1 MGRRIGLEGSVR
13 QHPPGSGRWRGRL
26 PSRLDP
32 HRRYIDGTFPTEREA
47 RKALNQSIADLDT
60 GRTPRKAE
68 APTGGPVRRVRN
80 IVLDYIED
88 RRNDAYDPIA
98 INTVRDYSDVLKNVI
113 SREYADLGGVPAN
126 QLDSLAIDTWFRRL
140 RDEGV
145 SHRRA
150 AKALAIIRAALAWE
164 VRAGRLSTNPARE
177 VRRVTTKKG
186 RGSRITA
193 DPVLLP
199 SWEELAVLASNPGRW
214 EDRLLILLIAWAGLR
229 WSEAISLAVG
239 DVWPT
244 RPRLSVRRIFAWD
257 ATSAEWIVED
267 VKGGHADVIPLPTP
281 LWESLL
287 DLAATRTVNRSLGG
301 DLLFRPTRRRYAN
314 TPPVV
319 IDNNNWR
326 KRVWEP
332 ARLAADLNGDPAL
345 SQLDPR
351 RRPLRVKDLRAYAA
365 SVVVDSGGTQYEAA
379 ALLRHSTVQTTNRYY
394 ARAQDERSQDPA
406 RASLR
411 VDLTMTLPER
421 IDALWTAWTTTYPD
435 QTCDLLDP
443 RRDSDDAFTER

>member
-1 MGRRIGLEGSVR
+1 MGRRLGLEGSVR

-32 HRRYIDGTFPTEREA
+32 HRRYIDGTYPTEREC
-47 RKALNQSIADLDT
+47 RKALNQAIADLDA
-60 GRTPRKAE
+60 GRTPRKTE

-80 IVLDYIED
+80 IIED
-88 RRNDAYDPIA
+88 YVEARRTDAYDPIA
-98 INTVRDYSDVLKNVI
+98 INTVRDYNDVLKNVVN
-113 SREYADLGGVPAN
+113 REYADLGGVPAN

-150 AKALAIIRAALAWE
+150 AKALAIVRAALAWE
-164 VRAGRLSTNPARE
+164 VRAGRLATNPARE
-177 VRRVTTKKG
+177 VRRVSTKKG

-199 SWEELAVLASNPGRW
+199 SWEELAVLASHPGRW
-214 EDRLLILLIAWAGLR
+214 EDRLLILLIAWGGLR
-229 WSEAISLAVG
+229 WSEAISLAAG
-239 DVWPT
+239 DVWPS

-257 ATSAEWIVED
+257 RTTGQWVIED
-267 VKGGHADVIPLPTP
+267 VKGGNADVIPLPTP
-281 LWESLL
+281 LWEALL
-287 DLAATRTVNRSLGG
+287 DLATSRTIDRGLGG
-301 DLLFRPTRRRYAN
+301 DLLFRPVRRRYA
-314 TPPVV
+314 TSAPVV

-326 KRVWEP
+326 KRVWSP
-332 ARLAADLNGDPAL
+332 AREAADLNGDPAL
-345 SQLDPR
+345 SALDPR

-421 IDALWTAWTTTYPD
+421 IDALWTAWVTAYPD
-435 QTCDLLDP
+435 QTADLLDP
-443 RRDSDDAFTER
+443 ARDGEELP